1 MKHMAQ
7 NLSISIQGKAEQR
20 MLPAPSPRRGEGWG
34 EGVTHYRL
42 SGPPSPP
49 PSPRWGEG
57 VPPCRSDSSCSPTRS
72 ASTLAAPLICALA
85 LSFTANL
92 AHAQGDPAR
101 GEKKFEDCAAC
112 HSLTAGENGVG
123 PSLAGVVGRKA
134 ATLDD
139 YRYSPALKRSNIVWS
154 PQTLETFIGDP
165 QKAVPANRMPYAG
178 MTNAGERAD
187 LIAYLQKMSK

>member
-1 MKHMAQ
+1 MITQ
-7 NLSISIQGKAEQR
+7 NSCVSTQGNAEPR
-20 MLPAPSPRRGEGWG
+20 MLPAPSPRRGEG
-34 EGVTHYRL
+34 
-42 SGPPSPP
+42 
-49 PSPRWGEG
+49 
-57 VPPCRSDSSCSPTRS
+57 VPPCRDESRCSPTSS
-72 ASTLAAPLICALA
+72 ASTRSKLLICALT
-85 LSFTANL
+85 LICTASL
-92 AHAQGDPAR
+92 AYAQGDPAR

-123 PSLAGVVGRKA
+123 PSLAGVIGRKA

-154 PQTLETFIGDP
+154 PQTLDNFIADP

-178 MTNAGERAD
+178 LTNAGERAD

>member
-1 MKHMAQ
+1 MKTTIRVEHSADRNPFVPAKAGTQ
-7 NLSISIQGKAEQR
+7 CDKSKSCGKWPLDSRLRGNERVWGSSILTKHA
-20 MLPAPSPRRGEGWG
+20 LA
-34 EGVTHYRL
+34 RL
-42 SGPPSPP
+42 
-49 PSPRWGEG
+49 
-57 VPPCRSDSSCSPTRS
+57 V
-72 ASTLAAPLICALA
+72 CALA
-85 LSFTANL
+85 LTGSASL
-92 AHAQGDPAR
+92 AHAQGDAAR

-154 PQTLETFIGDP
+154 PQTLDNFIADP

-178 MTNAGERAD
+178 MTNASERAD

>member
-1 MKHMAQ
+1 MMNTAK
-7 NLSISIQGKAEQR
+7 LVCTIV
-20 MLPAPSPRRGEGWG
+20 L
-34 EGVTHYRL
+34 T
-42 SGPPSPP
+42 
-49 PSPRWGEG
+49 
-57 VPPCRSDSSCSPTRS
+57 CS
-72 ASTLAAPLICALA
+72 AS
-85 LSFTANL
+85 L
-92 AHAQGDPAR
+92 AHAQGDAAR

-112 HSLTAGENGVG
+112 HSLMAGENGVG
-123 PSLAGVVGRKA
+123 PSLAGVIGRKA

-154 PQTLETFIGDP
+154 PQTLETFIADP